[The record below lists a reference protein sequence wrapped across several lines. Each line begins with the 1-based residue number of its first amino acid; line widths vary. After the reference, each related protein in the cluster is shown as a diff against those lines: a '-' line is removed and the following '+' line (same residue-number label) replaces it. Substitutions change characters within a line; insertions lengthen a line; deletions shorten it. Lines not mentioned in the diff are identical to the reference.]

1 VAETSAW
8 CEVIANF
15 LQPHQAKFSRAAD
28 GFAMALATSL
38 PWSVSATGIFV
49 GLWVLAVLPTL
60 DGAVLRDT
68 FRKPAAAVVVGF
80 VALAALG
87 MLWSEATW
95 PRAFQGLTQFLKLL
109 VIPLLF
115 IHFSRSER
123 GLWVF
128 GAFLLSCSVL
138 LLASFALIAFPRPFG
153 WRLNTHGIPVRDRIV
168 QSGEFVLCALGTL
181 YVGVDYFRAGRRLLA
196 MALAVLAAAFLAN
209 VLYIAASRTALLV
222 IPVLLLLWSI
232 RLFGWKGTAIVA
244 VAGIVLGGVI
254 WMSSSHL
261 RERITGIV
269 QEIQGYEDS
278 GEATSSGQR
287 LSYWTKAV
295 GFIKQAPVIGHGT
308 GTIRQLFEQA
318 SIGQGKEWQTANPHN
333 QTLAIGIQ
341 LGAVG
346 IAVLFALWLT
356 HFLLFV
362 GQPGLMAWIGLMV
375 VVQNIVSS
383 LFNSHLFDFS
393 QGWTYVL
400 GVGVAGGAMLRAGR
414 RSGADSQRPV

>member
-1 VAETSAW
+1 MISSV
-8 CEVIANF
+8 
-15 LQPHQAKFSRAAD
+15 LQPHRAKFSRAAD
-28 GFAMALATSL
+28 GFAIALAASL

-68 FRKPAAAVVVGF
+68 LRKPAAAVVIGF

-95 PRAFQGLTQFLKLL
+95 PRALQGLTQFLKLL

-123 GLWVF
+123 GIWVL
-128 GAFLLSCSVL
+128 GAFLLSCLLL
-138 LLASFALIAFPRPFG
+138 LLASFALFAFPRPFG

-168 QSGEFVLCALGTL
+168 QSGEFVLCAFGAL
-181 YVGVDYFRAGRRLLA
+181 YFASDCFRNGRRVL
-196 MALAVLAAAFLAN
+196 ALALALLAAAFLVN

-222 IPVLLLLWSI
+222 IPVLLLLWGI
-232 RLFGWKGTAIVA
+232 RSFGWKGTGILA
-244 VAGIVLGGVI
+244 VAGLVLGGII

-261 RERITGIV
+261 RERITGIA

-287 LSYWTKAV
+287 LSYWTKAA

-308 GTIRQLFEQA
+308 GTLRQLFQQA
-318 SIGQGKEWQTANPHN
+318 SVGEGKEWQTANPHN
-333 QTLAIGIQ
+333 QTLAVGIQ

-346 IAVLFALWLT
+346 IVVLFALWLA
-356 HFLLFV
+356 HCLLFF
-362 GQPGLMAWIGLMV
+362 GQPGLMAWVGLMI

-400 GVGVAGGAMLRAGR
+400 GVGVAGGAMLRAGA